1 MIHRYKTLV
10 LDYAYHLAASDIT
23 SQQQQQQSLKVPI
36 LWKESKVTKSECIN
50 HFWEKKWGLDFF
62 GLFCF
67 SAFLKNATALLVQ
80 VQDKN
85 KTVKLIR

>member
-1 MIHRYKTLV
+1 MHN
-10 LDYAYHLAASDIT
+10 HLAASDIT
-23 SQQQQQQSLKVPI
+23 SEQQQKNLKVPI
-36 LWKESKVTKSECIN
+36 LWKESKITKSECVN
-50 HFWEKKWGLDFF
+50 HFWEKKMGF
-62 GLFCF
+62 GFVLFCF

>member
-1 MIHRYKTLV
+1 MHN
-10 LDYAYHLAASDIT
+10 HLAASDIT
-23 SQQQQQQSLKVPI
+23 SEQQQKKIKKCQYCERKAKLLSLSALTI
-36 LWKESKVTKSECIN
+36 S
-50 HFWEKKWGLDFF
+50 EKKMGFGFF
-62 GLFCF
+62 FLFCF

>member
-1 MIHRYKTLV
+1 

-23 SQQQQQQSLKVPI
+23 SEQQKKIEKCQYCERKAKLLSLSALAI
-36 LWKESKVTKSECIN
+36 S
-50 HFWEKKWGLDFF
+50 EKKNGFRIV
-62 GLFCF
+62 LFWF

>member
-1 MIHRYKTLV
+1 MHN
-10 LDYAYHLAASDIT
+10 HLAASDIT
-23 SQQQQQQSLKVPI
+23 SEQQQQKKIKKCQYCERKAKLLSLSALTI
-36 LWKESKVTKSECIN
+36 S
-50 HFWEKKWGLDFF
+50 EKKMGFGFF
-62 GLFCF
+62 LFCF